1 MFRTTSK
8 AGSFAYVTPVALVA
22 LTACQ
27 TKVQGVANTVNGAVV
42 KGPLSNA
49 LVFLD
54 LNDNNTLDPGEQS
67 IRTEA
72 DGSFSIN
79 STANNY
85 KIVAIT
91 DSSTVDTSS
100 GAVLAGVTLS
110 APEGAGVVT
119 PTTTLMEEGGPLGR

>member
-8 AGSFAYVTPVALVA
+8 TGNFAYVTPVALVA

-27 TKVQGVANTVNGAVV
+27 TKVQGVANAVNGAVV
-42 KGPLSNA
+42 NGPLSNA

-54 LNDNNTLDPGEQS
+54 LNDNKTLDPGEDS

-79 STANNY
+79 TTANNY

-91 DSSTVDTSS
+91 DASTVDTSS
-100 GAVLAGVTLS
+100 GAILAGKCVRS
-110 APEGAGVVT
+110 Q
-119 PTTTLMEEGGPLGR
+119 GRDRHHRHRLCV